1 MYISLSLSFIRKRRG
16 EKKRTMCIINDPPVF
31 CFAYQAQPAESFPLL
46 LLLSI
51 ATGCFHF
58 LALSS
63 ISDPTPYPEQSHVY
77 IYNPQK
83 SSHSK

>member
-1 MYISLSLSFIRKRRG
+1 
-16 EKKRTMCIINDPPVF
+16 MCIINDLPVF
-31 CFAYQAQPAESFPLL
+31 CFAYQAQPEESFPL

-63 ISDPTPYPEQSHVY
+63 ISDPTPYPEQSHVCP
-77 IYNPQK
+77 IHTIRKKTITAN
-83 SSHSK
+83 SKKIWLTRSNR